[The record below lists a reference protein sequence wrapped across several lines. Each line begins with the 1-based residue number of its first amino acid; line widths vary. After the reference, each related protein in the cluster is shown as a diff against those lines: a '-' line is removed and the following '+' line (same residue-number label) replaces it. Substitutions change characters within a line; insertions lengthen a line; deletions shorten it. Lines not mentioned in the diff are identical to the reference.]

1 MKNKNF
7 GRKRQAIY
15 ILSNRKSTRIIKTL
29 MDFFFFIKVKI
40 KMVYF
45 SVPSSL
51 GCGMNCKIRV
61 TSAVAERI
69 ASPTD
74 MRLIPAGRNIGI
86 QPLYKGYR
94 LRIKQYSPTLFFY
107 LILSS
112 IILFMYESAIDER
125 RIIFVLYE
133 FITINVRRNKKNVGE
148 K

>member
-1 MKNKNF
+1 
-7 GRKRQAIY
+7 
-15 ILSNRKSTRIIKTL
+15 
-29 MDFFFFIKVKI
+29 
-40 KMVYF
+40 
-45 SVPSSL
+45 
-51 GCGMNCKIRV
+51 MNCKIRV

>member
-1 MKNKNF
+1 
-7 GRKRQAIY
+7 
-15 ILSNRKSTRIIKTL
+15 
-29 MDFFFFIKVKI
+29 
-40 KMVYF
+40 
-45 SVPSSL
+45 
-51 GCGMNCKIRV
+51 MNCKIRV

-74 MRLIPAGRNIGI
+74 MRLILPEEISAFSLCIRDTGCG
-86 QPLYKGYR
+86 L
-94 LRIKQYSPTLFFY
+94 KQYSPTLFFY

>member
-1 MKNKNF
+1 
-7 GRKRQAIY
+7 
-15 ILSNRKSTRIIKTL
+15 
-29 MDFFFFIKVKI
+29 
-40 KMVYF
+40 
-45 SVPSSL
+45 
-51 GCGMNCKIRV
+51 MNCKIRV

-69 ASPTD
+69 VSPTD
-74 MRLIPAGRNIGI
+74 MRLIPAGRNIGT
-86 QPLYKGYR
+86 QPLYKGTGCG
-94 LRIKQYSPTLFFY
+94 LKQYSPTLFFY

>member
-1 MKNKNF
+1 MSSINKN
-7 GRKRQAIY
+7 
-15 ILSNRKSTRIIKTL
+15 SST
-29 MDFFFFIKVKI
+29 
-40 KMVYF
+40 
-45 SVPSSL
+45 PL

-69 ASPTD
+69 VSPTD
-74 MRLIPAGRNIGI
+74 
-86 QPLYKGYR
+86 
-94 LRIKQYSPTLFFY
+94 SPTLFFY